1 MMKLLP
7 LFFSMVASTAC
18 GAFAVTSWA
27 VEGTDSPAAASVQ
40 SHQAARETASG
51 AQPADERQTLDKLA
65 SDGADHVG
73 ANRVASDGADHVGA
87 NRVASDGADHVG
99 ANRVASDGAD
109 HVGANRVADGGY
121 RTSAEIRVA
130 NTGESPFNHSATSSF
145 CGPCR

>member
-1 MMKLLP
+1 MKLLP

-87 NRVASDGADHVG
+87 NRVA
-99 ANRVASDGAD
+99 
-109 HVGANRVADGGY
+109 DGGY

>member
-1 MMKLLP
+1 MKLLP

-73 ANRVASDGADHVGA
+73 ANHVASDGADHVGA
-87 NRVASDGADHVG
+87 NRVASDG
-99 ANRVASDGAD
+99 SD

>member
-1 MMKLLP
+1 MKLLP

-87 NRVASDGADHVG
+87 NRVA
-99 ANRVASDGAD
+99 
-109 HVGANRVADGGY
+109 DGGY

-130 NTGESPFNHSATSSF
+130 NTGESPFNHSATSTF

>member
-1 MMKLLP
+1 MKLLP

-18 GAFAVTSWA
+18 GAFAITSWA

-51 AQPADERQTLDKLA
+51 AQPADERPTQDKLA

-73 ANRVASDGADHVGA
+73 VNRVASDGADHVDANRVASDGADHVGA
-87 NRVASDGADHVG
+87 NRLASDGADYVG
-99 ANRVASDGAD
+99 GVK
-109 HVGANRVADGGY
+109 RVADGGY
-121 RTSAEIRVA
+121 RTAAEIRVA
-130 NTGESPFNHSATSSF
+130 NTGESQFNHSATSTF